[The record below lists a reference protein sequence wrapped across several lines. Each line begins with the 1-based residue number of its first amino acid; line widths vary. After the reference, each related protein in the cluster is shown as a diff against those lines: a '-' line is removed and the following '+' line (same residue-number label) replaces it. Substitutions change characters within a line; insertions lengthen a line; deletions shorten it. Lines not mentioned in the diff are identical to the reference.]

1 MAAPHTHA
9 AGVVP
14 SAWVARFAPL
24 APTGEVLDVACGSGR
39 HALLFAALGHPV
51 LAIDRD
57 AAAHERLV
65 AAAVPGIVTLQID
78 LEQDSEAAAGFDWP
92 FAAGRFAAIVVTNYL
107 HRPLLDALVA
117 SLAPGGMLIYETF
130 ARGNERYG
138 KPSNLDF
145 LLMPGELLALA
156 ARGAAPLHVVAFE
169 EGEVAMPAPAVTQ
182 RICAVRPV

>member
-1 MAAPHTHA
+1 MTAPHTYA

-24 APTGEVLDVACGSGR
+24 VPTGEVLDVACGSGR
-39 HALLFAALGHPV
+39 HALLFAAFGHPV

-57 AAAHERLV
+57 AAALERLA

-107 HRPLLDALVA
+107 HRPLLDALLA

-138 KPSNLDF
+138 KPSNPDF

-169 EGEVAMPAPAVTQ
+169 EGEVGMPAPAVTQ